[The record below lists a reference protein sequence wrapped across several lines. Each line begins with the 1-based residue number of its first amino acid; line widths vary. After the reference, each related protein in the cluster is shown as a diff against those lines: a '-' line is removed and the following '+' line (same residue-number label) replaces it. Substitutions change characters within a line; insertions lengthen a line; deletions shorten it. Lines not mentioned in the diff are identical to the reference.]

1 MKLITVKNKTS
12 IKIHLQTA
20 TPTIQETFHPHK
32 AALKPLKN
40 TQNTITH
47 STKTHAM
54 IHNNSKVETSARAPT
69 ARDTSITIK
78 TFIQRMDKSFKHQD
92 PQSNSDHRT
101 NITTSTSKKI

>member
-32 AALKPLKN
+32 AALKPLQN
-40 TQNTITH
+40 TQNTITL

-54 IHNNSKVETSARAPT
+54 IHNHSKVETSARAPT
-69 ARDTSITIK
+69 ARDTSLTIK
-78 TFIQRMDKSFKHQD
+78 TFIQRMDKNFKHQD